1 MAGTDS
7 KVKTGAEALVST
19 LADHGVTA
27 CFANPGTSEM
37 HLVTALDH
45 EPRIHSV
52 LCLFEGVAT
61 GAADGHARVTGNP
74 AMTLLHLGAGF
85 LNGGA
90 NIHNAKRAW
99 TPMINVIG
107 DHAVPHLRY
116 DAPLTSNILGL
127 AGPNSVWIKSADKVA
142 DAGNLAA
149 EAWEASF
156 GPVPG
161 PVSLLL
167 PADTAWTE
175 GGKPGAK
182 RGRPKLRAP
191 EAGRIAA
198 AAKAVR
204 SAVKPM
210 ILINGTALTPAGL
223 AQAARLKAA
232 GIRVLTDTFFPR
244 MARGAGIFAPDR
256 MQYFAE
262 GAMADLA
269 GTDLMLVAG
278 TQVPVAFFAYP
289 GRPSVLVPEGC
300 ATQIIGGPESDSAA
314 ILGALADALGA
325 KTSADPAPLDLPGL
339 PTGALNAATI
349 GASIARHLPEGSFVS
364 DDGVSNGL
372 PAFMMT
378 GRARP
383 HEWMMLTGGAIG
395 QGLPLA
401 LGAALAAKG
410 RKVLCISGDGAA
422 MYTNQ
427 ALWSMARE
435 GVDVVN
441 VIFVNHSY
449 RILNIELA
457 RTGAGNP
464 GRVAEDLLGLG
475 RPEIDWVKLSEAQG
489 VSAVNAR
496 TAEEFDAALERAF
509 ATPGPHLIA
518 AHVPAR

>member
-1 MAGTDS
+1 MADTDS
-7 KVKTGAEALVST
+7 KAKTGAEALVST

-127 AGPNSVWIKSADKVA
+127 AGPNSVWIKSVDKVA

-182 RGRPKLRAP
+182 RERPKLRAP

-262 GAMADLA
+262 GAVADLA

-325 KTSADPAPLDLPGL
+325 KSSADPAPLDLPGL

-401 LGAALAAKG
+401 LGAAVAAKG

-464 GRVAEDLLGLG
+464 GRVAENLLGLA

-489 VSAVNAR
+489 VPAVNAA